1 MEDNESTMT
10 YEECGA
16 MLDKI
21 ADSLPTEL
29 FRELNGGIV
38 LRDEERLHPLAQ
50 DDDLYILGVYT
61 RDSLGRSIKIYYGSI
76 IRVFP
81 HKTQEEYREIL
92 RKTLV
97 HEVRHHNEFLAGADD
112 LVYYDDDQ
120 ISKYLRRKG
129 FTIK

>member
-1 MEDNESTMT
+1 MT
-10 YEECGA
+10 YEECGDI
-16 MLDKI
+16 LDEI

-29 FRELNGGIV
+29 YRELNGGII
-38 LRDEERLHPLAQ
+38 LRDESRLHPYAQ
-50 DDDLYILGVYT
+50 DNDLYILGVYT
-61 RDSLGRSIKIYYGSI
+61 RDNLGKSIKIYYGSI

-81 HKTQEEYREIL
+81 NKTLDEYRKIL

-112 LVYYDDDQ
+112 LVYYDDEQ
-120 ISKYLRRKG
+120 ISNYLRRKG

>member
-1 MEDNESTMT
+1 MT

-16 MLDKI
+16 MLDEI

-38 LRDEERLHPLAQ
+38 LLDEVRLHPLAQ
-50 DDDLYILGVYT
+50 DDDLYILGIYI

-81 HKTQEEYREIL
+81 HKTRDEYREIL
-92 RKTLV
+92 RRTLV
-97 HEVRHHNEFLAGADD
+97 HEVRHHNEYLAGADD
-112 LVYYDDDQ
+112 LVYYDDEQ
-120 ISKYLRRKG
+120 ISRYLERKG
-129 FTIK
+129 FKIK